1 MAKNQ
6 EVARRPSADAQ
17 VQSQDRGQLEQKQ
30 QEPSLVLAPPADIFE
45 NGDGIGIVLDMPG
58 VTKDRLTVKSDRN
71 ELVIEGEASIDMP
84 AAMQS
89 AYAEVRSAR
98 YRRTFVLTN
107 ELDTDSVEA
116 SMKDGV
122 LSIRIPRRAELK
134 PRQIEIQTA

>member
-1 MAKNQ
+1 MATNQ

-17 VQSQDRGQLEQKQ
+17 VQRQGQLEQK

-45 NGDGIGIVLDMPG
+45 NGDGIGIVIDMPG

-84 AAMQS
+84 SAMQS

-107 ELDTDSVEA
+107 ELDADSVEA

-122 LSIRIPRRAELK
+122 LSIRIPKRAELK
-134 PRQIEIQTA
+134 PRQIEIQTT

>member
-1 MAKNQ
+1 MATNQ

-17 VQSQDRGQLEQKQ
+17 SQGQGQLEQK

-45 NGDGIGIVLDMPG
+45 DGDGIGIVLDMPG

-71 ELVIEGEASIDMP
+71 ELIIEGEASIDMP

-98 YRRTFVLTN
+98 YRRSFVLTN
-107 ELDTDSVEA
+107 ELDTESVEA

-122 LSIRIPRRAELK
+122 LSIRIPKRAELK